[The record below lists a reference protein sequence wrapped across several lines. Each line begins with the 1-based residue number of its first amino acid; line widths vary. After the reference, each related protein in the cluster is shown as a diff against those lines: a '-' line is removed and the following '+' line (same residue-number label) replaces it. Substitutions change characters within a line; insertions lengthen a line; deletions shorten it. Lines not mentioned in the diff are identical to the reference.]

1 MSYAVAVYLVDR
13 AYGGPEEGGWYY
25 DTHELSR
32 DPALVSLTRVYNR
45 LHDAAD
51 YANRLN
57 EGVLAELNEG
67 RPEIW
72 SVNSYGQ
79 FEAIWFDMDEN
90 PVLPPYMPE
99 RRPHY
104 E

>member
-25 DTHELSR
+25 DTAELST
-32 DPALVSLTRVYNR
+32 DPRHVALTRVYDR
-45 LHDAAD
+45 LPAAYN
-51 YANRLN
+51 YANTLDETVLN
-57 EGVLAELNEG
+57 VENEG

-72 SVNSYGQ
+72 SVNSYGKLR
-79 FEAIWFDMDEN
+79 ALVFDMDEHS
-90 PVLPPYMPE
+90 VLPPYMPD